1 MTFSPEEELFYR
13 RYDNGYDLY
22 DPKYMSWLSIHHP
35 LAASI
40 ISSGETFGLVSAPSV
55 TALLVDDQPIEANS
69 VSDNSSSSG
78 SVVEHPPVCISQPAS
93 TLPATS
99 STTKAKEVKRALP
112 EY

>member
-1 MTFSPEEELFYR
+1 MVL
-13 RYDNGYDLY
+13 
-22 DPKYMSWLSIHHP
+22 
-35 LAASI
+35 
-40 ISSGETFGLVSAPSV
+40 
-55 TALLVDDQPIEANS
+55 DDQPIEANS